1 MRRKNS
7 KEKERASKAGDEK
20 ELNLVEKNVGIST
33 DSKVKGTGSGGTRAA
48 WLRVVTTPL
57 NRVKDKTGF
66 TLNARNPHK

>member
-7 KEKERASKAGDEK
+7 KEKERTSKAGDEK

-48 WLRVVTTPL
+48 
-57 NRVKDKTGF
+57 
-66 TLNARNPHK
+66 